1 MTDFNNHP
9 QPRTFAP
16 SKEDV
21 LQNLQ
26 YFFGAPVAPEKLKDY
41 SEHHAMTCAS
51 AAGLNKTFSPSLTLD
66 GHRLTLASCRAQTTS
81 PTPTPARTPRCAP
94 YTALPAP
101 HPRHC

>member
-1 MTDFNNHP
+1 MTDFNTHP

-41 SEHHAMTCAS
+41 SEHHAMTCA
-51 AAGLNKTFSPSLTLD
+51 PSLP
-66 GHRLTLASCRAQTTS
+66 SNP
-81 PTPTPARTPRCAP
+81 PTPSNPMS
-94 YTALPAP
+94 ALALS
-101 HPRHC
+101 

>member
-1 MTDFNNHP
+1 MTDFNTHP

-41 SEHHAMTCAS
+41 SEHRELCSFEHA
-51 AAGLNKTFSPSLTLD
+51 PS
-66 GHRLTLASCRAQTTS
+66 SS
-81 PTPTPARTPRCAP
+81 FPN
-94 YTALPAP
+94 P
-101 HPRHC
+101 H

>member
-1 MTDFNNHP
+1 MTEFNSHP

-41 SEHHAMTCAS
+41 SEHHAMTCA
-51 AAGLNKTFSPSLTLD
+51 
-66 GHRLTLASCRAQTTS
+66 HRPLKS
-81 PTPTPARTPRCAP
+81 
-94 YTALPAP
+94 
-101 HPRHC
+101 

>member
-26 YFFGAPVAPEKLKDY
+26 YFFGAPVSPEKLKDY
-41 SEHHAMTCAS
+41 SEHHVRTATLQHCTC
-51 AAGLNKTFSPSLTLD
+51 LPRT
-66 GHRLTLASCRAQTTS
+66 HRLCALLAGHDV
-81 PTPTPARTPRCAP
+81 P
-94 YTALPAP
+94 LP
-101 HPRHC
+101 